1 MKLDV
6 DINRCTAELE
16 KLATFS
22 DVPAPA
28 VKRVV
33 FTETDLA
40 AREYLVGLFED
51 AGLDVR
57 HDAVGNIFARWE
69 GTDPTL
75 PPVATG
81 SHTDAIP
88 YSGKYDGTVGV
99 LGGLEAIRAL
109 KRAMRAGSSS
119 TPAPRRSIELI
130 MFTSEEPTRFAYGC
144 LGSRLLSGQLA
155 PEKASALVD
164 EAGVTLDEARTAARY
179 RGPLPSVRLPNGAYA
194 AFVELHIEQGPLL
207 EQAGVPIGAV
217 THISAPAALR
227 VRYQGPGGHAGGVY
241 MPDRHDPLLASS
253 QLALEVEAAAKEL
266 GGRET
271 VGTVGVLD
279 VHPRAVNSIPRDV
292 LLEIDVRDMDGPRR
306 DRVLD
311 RIRDSAARFGLE
323 RGVAATIEDLNADPP
338 VACDERIIA
347 AIEQSAAEAG
357 HQCQRMISRAYH
369 DSTFMSLVAP
379 IGMIFIPCRA
389 GISHHPDEYASPEAI
404 KAGIETLAGA
414 LAQLAQ

>member
-1 MKLDV
+1 VKLDV

-16 KLATFS
+16 RLATFS

-40 AREYLVGLFED
+40 AREYLAGLFKE

-75 PPVATG
+75 APVATG

-109 KRAMRAGSSS
+109 KRTGPSR
-119 TPAPRRSIELI
+119 PRRSIELI

-144 LGSRLLSGQLA
+144 LGSRLLGGQLTPTA
-155 PEKASALVD
+155 DSQLKD
-164 EAGVTLDEARTAARY
+164 ESGAMLREGRTAAGY
-179 RGPLPSVRLPNGAYA
+179 TGELAAVKLPKRHYS

-207 EQAGVPIGAV
+207 EQAGIPIGAV
-217 THISAPAALR
+217 TAISAPAALR
-227 VRYQGPGGHAGGVY
+227 IRYQGPGGHAGGVY
-241 MPDRHDPLLASS
+241 MPDRHDPLLAAS
-253 QLALEVEAAAKEL
+253 QLVLEVEAAAKEL

-306 DRVLD
+306 DRVLE

-323 RGVAATIEDLNADPP
+323 RGVATTIEDVNADPP

-347 AIEQSAAEAG
+347 AIESSAAEAG

-369 DSTFMSLVAP
+369 DTTFMSLVAP
-379 IGMIFIPCRA
+379 VGMIFIPCRA

-404 KAGIETLAGA
+404 KAGVETLAGT
-414 LAQLAQ
+414 LAQLVQ